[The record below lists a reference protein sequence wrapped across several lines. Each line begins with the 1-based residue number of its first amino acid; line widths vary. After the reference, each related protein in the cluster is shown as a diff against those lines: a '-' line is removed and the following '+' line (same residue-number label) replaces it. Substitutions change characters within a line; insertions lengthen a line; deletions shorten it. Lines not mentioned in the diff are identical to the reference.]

1 MEKVDRLAEKIL
13 SRFEQHRHDLD
24 NKQQQLD
31 SRMKEM
37 LEQRERLAAIAK
49 SRVETVVLPRM
60 EELARHFANAK
71 VQVVNINTS
80 STCVAEFA
88 HTPSYPAIVKLSI
101 SLLPGDKASLTA
113 HYDLS
118 ILPELMTY
126 SRNADEIF
134 PLDGDEDALAVWVED
149 RILDFI
155 NTYLCL
161 ETHLLYQKNNTVL
174 DIVCGMRI
182 PAASATSRAERQGR
196 TFYFCSEHCKEVFL
210 KDNQ

>member
-1 MEKVDRLAEKIL
+1 MERASSLAEKIL
-13 SRFEQHRHDLD
+13 NRFEQHRHDRAD
-24 NKQQQLD
+24 KQQQLD

-49 SRVETVVLPRM
+49 SRSETVVLPRM
-60 EELARHFANAK
+60 EELARHFDNAK
-71 VQVVNINTS
+71 VTVLNIEAN
-80 STCVAEFA
+80 STCIAEFA
-88 HTPSYPAIVKLSI
+88 HTPNYPAIVKLGI
-101 SLLPGDKASLTA
+101 SLLPGDNTSLTA
-113 HYDLS
+113 RSDLS

-126 SRNADEIF
+126 SRNADATF
-134 PLDGDEDALAVWVED
+134 PLDGDEEVLAGWVED

-161 ETHLLYQKNNTVL
+161 ETHPLYQKNNTVL

-182 PAASATSRAERQGR
+182 PAASATSSVERKGR

-210 KDNQ
+210 KENN

>member
-1 MEKVDRLAEKIL
+1 MKKTISLAERI
-13 SRFEQHRHDLD
+13 SNRFEQHRHDLAD
-24 NKQQQLD
+24 KQQQLD

-37 LEQRERLAAIAK
+37 LEQRARLAAIAK
-49 SRVETVVLPRM
+49 SQIESVVLPRM
-60 EELARHFANAK
+60 EELARHFDNAK
-71 VQVVNINTS
+71 VQVVNIGAN

-88 HTPSYPAIVKLSI
+88 HTPSYPAIVKLCI
-101 SLLPGDKASLTA
+101 SLLPSDNASLTA

-126 SRNADEIF
+126 SRNADATF
-134 PLDGDEDALAVWVED
+134 PLDGDEEVLAGWVED

-161 ETHLLYQKNNTVL
+161 ETHPLYQKNNTVL

-182 PAASATSRAERQGR
+182 PASSATSSVERKGR

-210 KDNQ
+210 KENN